1 MEQVVSFDQAVLEAM
16 VNNLKGLT
24 DAWQAN
30 FLDQDRQ
37 RHTLQDKL
45 NEQHLR
51 FVEDQHTLVM
61 RTADSNAV
69 LLARMQGNASTVDHL
84 GALDALTPPAETAQ
98 AAIGAK
104 VAEEVSSTAKE
115 AIRTA
120 LATSVT
126 TSAPAQGSTGVA
138 QAGLQTQLAPE
149 LAQIILNANT
159 VQTALLAEL
168 AKIEQALSVILVKV
182 TGDATE
188 VKA

>member
-1 MEQVVSFDQAVLEAM
+1 MEQVPSFDQATLEAM

-24 DAWQAN
+24 DAWQSN
-30 FLDQDRQ
+30 FLNSAKQQ
-37 RHTLQDKL
+37 QGLQDKL
-45 NEQHLR
+45 NEQHIR
-51 FVEDQHTLVM
+51 FVEDQHTLLM

-69 LLARMQGNASTVDHL
+69 LLSRMAGNTATVDHL
-84 GALDALTPPAETAQ
+84 GDLDALTPPSETAQ

-120 LATSVT
+120 IATTTATS
-126 TSAPAQGSTGVA
+126 AAAQGSTGVA
-138 QAGLQTQLAPE
+138 QAALQTQVAPE

-182 TGDATE
+182 TAETT
-188 VKA
+188 KPTA